1 MNQAIPWF
9 TSMESWKPYLA
20 MVVVQSIYA
29 GMALFSKLA
38 ISGGMNHFVF
48 VVYRQALASVVLAP
62 FAYFLE
68 RKEAHAMTVTI
79 FCKVFLVASIGISLS
94 MNLYY
99 VAMKYTSA
107 TLAATTPNAI
117 PACTFLLTILLR
129 MERLNMRYLHGQA
142 KVAGTVICI
151 GGAII
156 LSSYKGP
163 PLITLNHYH
172 SFHAAS
178 LPTTPKKEWAKG
190 VFLML
195 TSNAGWSLWLV
206 LQVPLIKSYPSKLTL
221 TTLQCFLSALQS
233 AVVAFAVDRRAS
245 SWKLNWDL
253 NLISVVY
260 CPGLLFW
267 KWVPREMPLMELASI
282 GMMVYAIWIAFGKG
296 PRRCMSTVRIVW
308 KICLYEIQG
317 VVVTGVT
324 HWLQLWCIEKK
335 GPVFTAMFHPVTLLI
350 TAIFSVILWNEWI
363 YLGRG
368 VLRKSERK
376 EAESKKRRHSEVAE
390 QEGKQHR

>member
-68 RKEAHAMTVTI
+68 
-79 FCKVFLVASIGISLS
+79 
-94 MNLYY
+94 
-99 VAMKYTSA
+99 
-107 TLAATTPNAI
+107 
-117 PACTFLLTILLR
+117 R

-363 YLGRG
+363 YLGSVIGGLLIVGGLYG
-368 VLRKSERK
+368 VLWGKNKEDKVPHKDRLPIPSEAK
-376 EAESKKRRHSEVAE
+376 
-390 QEGKQHR
+390 GTP

>member
-1 MNQAIPWF
+1 
-9 TSMESWKPYLA
+9 MESWKPYLA

-260 CPGLLFW
+260 C
-267 KWVPREMPLMELASI
+267 
-282 GMMVYAIWIAFGKG
+282 
-296 PRRCMSTVRIVW
+296 
-308 KICLYEIQG
+308 G

-363 YLGRG
+363 YLGSVIGGLLIVGGLYGVLWGKNKEDKVPHKDRG